1 MGVNKFNS
9 LMKEVTETAVI
20 SVKTNYVR
28 GKHQF
33 KNYMIMMCHRI
44 RSFIITGHKNL
55 QSINN

>member
-1 MGVNKFNS
+1 MGVNKLNS

-33 KNYMIMMCHRI
+33 KNYMHDNDVPPNQIVH
-44 RSFIITGHKNL
+44 
-55 QSINN
+55 NNWP